1 MNMIAYSD
9 ALVVLGTAGILV
21 PLLRKWGLNPILGY
35 LCAGALLGPM
45 GLGALAGR
53 FPALYWCTI
62 VDAHSIDAIAELGI
76 VFLLFRIGIELSLKR
91 MKRMGVLVAG
101 LGSLQIV
108 LTAALIWAVARA
120 WGQPQVAAI
129 VLGVSLSLSSTAI
142 VLELLSKQGRMSTGV
157 GRASFAVLLAQ
168 DLTVIPLLMY
178 ISLGGAGGG
187 SAAWINLLRAFVQ
200 GGIALAVIVIAS
212 RVLMRPLFRLVGSAH
227 STDLFIA
234 AVLFVV
240 LAAGVIA
247 HLSGLSMA
255 LGAFVAGILL
265 AETEY
270 RKAIQAVVEPFKGL
284 LLGVFFFS
292 IGMNIDFG
300 VILRNPGWLLL
311 AVCGL
316 IFAKAAI
323 LTLLGKLFR
332 LSWPT
337 ATEVGLLL
345 GPGGEFAF
353 VGIGMAAGLGMVDEQ
368 VASFTLA
375 AVSLT
380 MATTPLL
387 SMAARRFSAVIR
399 RAEGTPP
406 MELLLK
412 PQARRQTAI
421 VVGYGRVGKVVCGF
435 FREHRVPYIATD
447 NDPQV
452 VIEGRHDGEE
462 IFFGDASHAEFLLAC
477 GLDEASGL
485 IVTINA
491 HEAIDNIVALA
502 RALRPEVTIVAR
514 AHDADHARHLYEK
527 GVSSAVP
534 ETIEA
539 SLQLSEAALV
549 SVGVAK
555 DAASDSVHRRRE
567 AFHEELHGLR
577 QRALEPGK

>member
-1 MNMIAYSD
+1 MNMDPYSD

-45 GLGALAGR
+45 GLGALTGH

-62 VDAHSIDAIAELGI
+62 ANAHGIEAIAELGI
-76 VFLLFRIGIELSLKR
+76 VFLLFRIGIEMSLKR

-120 WGQPQVAAI
+120 WGQPQAAAI

-178 ISLGGAGGG
+178 ISLGGSGGG
-187 SAAWINLLRAFVQ
+187 SAAWINLLRALVQ
-200 GGIALAVIVIAS
+200 AGIALTVIVVAS

-270 RKAIQAVVEPFKGL
+270 RKAIQAVVEPFKGI

-292 IGMNIDFG
+292 IGMSIDFHA
-300 VILRNPGWLLL
+300 ILREPSWLLA

-353 VGIGMAAGLGMVDEQ
+353 VGIGMAAGLGMVDAQ
-368 VASFTLA
+368 VAGFTLA

-387 SMAARRFSAVIR
+387 SMAARRFSAAIR
-399 RAEGTPP
+399 RAEGVTP

-412 PQARRQTAI
+412 PAARKQTAI

-435 FREHRVPYIATD
+435 FREHGVPYIATD

-462 IFFGDASHAEFLLAC
+462 IFFGDASHVEFLQAC

-491 HEAIDNIVALA
+491 HEAIDNIVAIA
-502 RALRPEVTIVAR
+502 RVLRPEVPIVAR
-514 AHDADHARHLYEK
+514 AHDANHARHLYEK

-549 SVGVAK
+549 GVGVAK
-555 DAASDSVHRRRE
+555 DAASDSIHRQRE
-567 AFHEELHGLR
+567 AFHEELHVLR
-577 QRALEPGK
+577 QRALEASK

>member
-1 MNMIAYSD
+1 
-9 ALVVLGTAGILV
+9 
-21 PLLRKWGLNPILGY
+21 
-35 LCAGALLGPM
+35 
-45 GLGALAGR
+45 
-53 FPALYWCTI
+53 
-62 VDAHSIDAIAELGI
+62 
-76 VFLLFRIGIELSLKR
+76 
-91 MKRMGVLVAG
+91 
-101 LGSLQIV
+101 
-108 LTAALIWAVARA
+108 
-120 WGQPQVAAI
+120 
-129 VLGVSLSLSSTAI
+129 
-142 VLELLSKQGRMSTGV
+142 
-157 GRASFAVLLAQ
+157 
-168 DLTVIPLLMY
+168 
-178 ISLGGAGGG
+178 
-187 SAAWINLLRAFVQ
+187 
-200 GGIALAVIVIAS
+200 
-212 RVLMRPLFRLVGSAH
+212 
-227 STDLFIA
+227 
-234 AVLFVV
+234 
-240 LAAGVIA
+240 
-247 HLSGLSMA
+247 
-255 LGAFVAGILL
+255 
-265 AETEY
+265 
-270 RKAIQAVVEPFKGL
+270 
-284 LLGVFFFS
+284 
-292 IGMNIDFG
+292 MNIDFG
-300 VILRNPGWLLL
+300 AILRNPGWLLA

-323 LTLLGKLFR
+323 LILLGKLFR

-353 VGIGMAAGLGMVDEQ
+353 VGIGMAAGLGMVDAQ

-399 RAEGTPP
+399 RAEGTTP

-462 IFFGDASHAEFLLAC
+462 IFFGDASHTEFLQAC

-555 DAASDSVHRRRE
+555 DAASDSIHSKRE
-567 AFHEELHGLR
+567 AYYEELLGLR
-577 QRALEPGK
+577 QRALVPGK